1 MKLNQ
6 KCIVFNIIKFLCFAG
21 IVILSFGHMEM
32 SFKNYIITEDVREF
46 YIIFSIII
54 SFFIGNLFMKLSLKK
69 KLSVFIITMLVLY
82 FVMKFRI
89 SFMGMSLCII
99 FMYISFELSIKYFM
113 DFFIKKTNLFY
124 IVLSLLNFFILF
136 SICASLSIEQIV

>member
-1 MKLNQ
+1 
-6 KCIVFNIIKFLCFAG
+6 
-21 IVILSFGHMEM
+21 
-32 SFKNYIITEDVREF
+32 
-46 YIIFSIII
+46 
-54 SFFIGNLFMKLSLKK
+54 MKLSLKK

-82 FVMKFRI
+82 FVMEFRI

-124 IVLSLLNFFILF
+124 IVLSLLNFLILF

>member
-1 MKLNQ
+1 MRLNK
-6 KCIVFNIIKFLCFAG
+6 KCIIFSIIKFLCFSG
-21 IVILSFGHMEM
+21 IVILSFGYTEM
-32 SFKNYIITEDVREF
+32 YFQHYRITKDIREL

-82 FVMKFRI
+82 FVMKFRS

-99 FMYISFELSIKYFM
+99 FMYILFELSIKYFM
-113 DFFIKKTNLFY
+113 DFFIKKTNIFY

-136 SICASLSIEQIV
+136 SICAILSIEQIV